1 MSSGKAKILLISD
14 EYRLVEAKMS
24 LNGILK
30 MRKMK
35 KDIYRMIFTVEI
47 QWSSLEEALGEHSAS
62 RAASF
67 RGLFEY
73 FSIFYG
79 SVDD

>member
-1 MSSGKAKILLISD
+1 
-14 EYRLVEAKMS
+14 
-24 LNGILK
+24 

-47 QWSSLEEALGEHSAS
+47 QWSSLEEALGDHSAS

-79 SVDD
+79 SVDDWVKSMDARAGFSKGGRRAEAW